1 MTVGEHSLT
10 PEGDEGCYDPELPF
24 LYALEREVRRHAR
37 HVAATRRRA
46 HSARSHS
53 ELSHRSS
60 YDSEHAEH
68 ENRARAPRVWLGGGR
83 IARRSLTLLALLSLI
98 GASAFG
104 AEQIFSG
111 GAPNPAAV
119 QQSAFLALAGGTL
132 GGERW
137 SLRVYTRGE
146 ELCRVLV
153 VGQDE
158 SSRCSAAP
166 GSRSLTSTSALSPT
180 RRYLFGVT
188 GSRVATVSVRV
199 VRADGGVSVR
209 VHTRPLP
216 PLQPVDP
223 AGERVPHGERW
234 YVAVLARPVGEPDPP
249 LRLRGL
255 DRDGHPVSVAVL
267 DCPETTALGRC
278 VP

>member
-1 MTVGEHSLT
+1 MIVGEHSLT
-10 PEGDEGCYDPELPF
+10 PADDEGCYDAELPF
-24 LYALEREVRRHAR
+24 LHALEREVRRHAR

-46 HSARSHS
+46 HSAIAREEASRHGVSDSRHEGRSH
-53 ELSHRSS
+53 
-60 YDSEHAEH
+60 
-68 ENRARAPRVWLGGGR
+68 ARAPRAWLGGGR
-83 IARRSLTLLALLSLI
+83 VARRSLALLALLSLI

-104 AEQIFSG
+104 AGRIFSG
-111 GAPNPAAV
+111 GAPNPAKV
-119 QQSAFLALAGGTL
+119 HQSAFLAVAGGTL

-137 SLRVYTRGE
+137 ALRVYTRGE

-153 VGQDE
+153 VGQNE

-188 GSRVATVSVRV
+188 GSRVTTVNVRA
-199 VRADGGVSVR
+199 VRADGGANVR
-209 VHTRPLP
+209 VPARVLP

-223 AGERVPHGERW
+223 AGERTPRGERW

-249 LRLRGL
+249 LRVRGL
-255 DRDGHPVSVAVL
+255 DRAGHQVGVALV
-267 DCPETTALGRC
+267 DCPEASESSHC
-278 VP
+278 AP

>member
-10 PEGDEGCYDPELPF
+10 PEDDQGCYDPELPF
-24 LYALEREVRRHAR
+24 LHALEREVRRHAR

-46 HSARSHS
+46 HSAPSHA
-53 ELSHRSS
+53 ELSRRSS
-60 YDSEHAEH
+60 YDSEHEY
-68 ENRARAPRVWLGGGR
+68 RAHTRAPRTWFGGAR
-83 IARRSLTLLALLSLI
+83 VARRSLALLALLSLI

-104 AEQIFSG
+104 AGRIFSA
-111 GAPNPAAV
+111 GAPNPATV
-119 QQSAFLALAGGTL
+119 HQSAFLAVAGGTR

-166 GSRSLTSTSALSPT
+166 GVLALTSTSALSPT

-188 GSRVATVSVRV
+188 GSRVATVNVRA
-199 VRADGGVSVR
+199 VRADGGVNVR
-209 VHTRPLP
+209 VPTRLLP
-216 PLQPVDP
+216 PLPPVDP
-223 AGERVPHGERW
+223 AGKRKPDGERW

-249 LRLRGL
+249 LRVQGL
-255 DRDGHPVSVAVL
+255 DRDGHPVGVAVL
-267 DCPETTALGRC
+267 DCPETTELSRC